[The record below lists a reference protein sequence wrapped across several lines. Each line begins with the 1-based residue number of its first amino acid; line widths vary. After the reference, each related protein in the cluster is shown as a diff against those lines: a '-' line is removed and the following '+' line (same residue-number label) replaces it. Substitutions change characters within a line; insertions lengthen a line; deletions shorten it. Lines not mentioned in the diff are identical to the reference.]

1 MIAFLLYKASCTIYF
16 KKDKTISK
24 SKLLDVYK
32 RLWKNTDRNNVLPLP
47 FIVAFEMILLG
58 E

>member
-1 MIAFLLYKASCTIYF
+1 MYF

-32 RLWKNTDRNNVLPLP
+32 RLSKNTDRNNVLPLP